1 MHLVCFHYDYI
12 TMHGPLNVKLALYVA
27 VFCSRH
33 SDAARGPVSEFVR
46 SHGAP
51 SLRSLR
57 PSATV
62 PVSEHLQLQL
72 STPFSYHIYLI
83 TSEVRISKLQ

>member
-1 MHLVCFHYDYI
+1 MLFRVE
-12 TMHGPLNVKLALYVA
+12 LALDVT

-33 SDAARGPVSEFVR
+33 IGAVRGPVSEYMC

-57 PSATV
+57 LSATF

-72 STPFSYHIYLI
+72 STPFSYHICLI
-83 TSEVRISKLQ
+83 ISEVRISKLK